1 MTPTDEASADQ
12 PSRFRR
18 WWATAAALLLVTG
31 CGQAENDDARA
42 QTAPSERDIVMVAGS
57 ETYPFDT
64 IGDQRAFTD
73 AWVTA
78 EALSESVG
86 EIEGD
91 GDREGYQQRSVRLR
105 VEDTLWQRPDVQVP
119 EHIEFE
125 TGLIVS
131 DHEASYAV
139 GEGGV
144 PVVVGQ
150 RYLVGL
156 IRTSEGTLDPANP
169 RSIMD
174 LDRRAQVIVEG
185 DPTPAETFVE
195 QIADADPSVPD
206 EVADPAERLEIWHA
220 SH

>member
-1 MTPTDEASADQ
+1 MKPIKEAWATR
-12 PSRFRR
+12 PSKFKR
-18 WWATAAALLLVTG
+18 WSATAAVLLLVIG
-31 CGQAENDDARA
+31 CGRDESDEVLTHKAL
-42 QTAPSERDIVMVAGS
+42 SERGIVAVAGS
-57 ETYPFDT
+57 ERYPFDT
-64 IGDQRAFTD
+64 VGDQRAFTD
-73 AWVTA
+73 AWVA
-78 EALSESVG
+78 AKVVSEAVG

-105 VEDTLWQRPDVQVP
+105 VEGTLWQRPDVEVP
-119 EHIEFE
+119 EQIEFE

-156 IRTSEGTLDPANP
+156 IRTSEGTLDLANP
-169 RSIMD
+169 RSIKD
-174 LDRRAQVIVEG
+174 LDQRDQVIVEG

-195 QIADADPSVPD
+195 QIVDADPSVPD
-206 EVADPAERLEIWHA
+206 EIVDPAERLEIWHA